1 MKLDESRSIER
12 LEQSLKAI
20 NSKYALNNKANDL
33 LSLVEDTI
41 YKLKDLNFYD
51 EVSIYQAVKDKEI

>member
-1 MKLDESRSIER
+1 MKLDENRSIER

-20 NSKYALNNKANDL
+20 NSKYALNKKANDL